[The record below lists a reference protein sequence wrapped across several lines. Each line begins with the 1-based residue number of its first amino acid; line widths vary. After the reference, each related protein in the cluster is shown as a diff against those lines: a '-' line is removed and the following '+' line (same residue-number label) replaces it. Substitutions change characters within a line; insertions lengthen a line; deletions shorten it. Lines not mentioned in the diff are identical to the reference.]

1 MIEIKLRELAQV
13 IEGRLIGDVEDS
25 VTSTVETD
33 SRLISSGSL
42 FFAKPGDK
50 ADGHDFVADA
60 IKNGAIAAVVERQL
74 PDQIN
79 QIVVQDSV
87 KALGLLAAWLVSE
100 LRSRGNIQVVGITG
114 SNGKTTTKEL
124 INCVLSRKYK
134 TLCTTGNLNNHIGV
148 PITLLSMN

>member
-50 ADGHDFVADA
+50 VDGHDFVADA
-60 IKNGAIAAVVERQL
+60 IKNGGTVRYRWDESTVNWVPVE
-74 PDQIN
+74 N
-79 QIVVQDSV
+79 Q
-87 KALGLLAAWLVSE
+87 
-100 LRSRGNIQVVGITG
+100 
-114 SNGKTTTKEL
+114 
-124 INCVLSRKYK
+124 
-134 TLCTTGNLNNHIGV
+134 
-148 PITLLSMN
+148 